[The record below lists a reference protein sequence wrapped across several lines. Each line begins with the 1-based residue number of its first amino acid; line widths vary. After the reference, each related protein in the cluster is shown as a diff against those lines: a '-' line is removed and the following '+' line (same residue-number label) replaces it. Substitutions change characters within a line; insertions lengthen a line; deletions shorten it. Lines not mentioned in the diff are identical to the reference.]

1 MVKRLLTS
9 FVGLIL
15 FFAVLFFPYNEL
27 FVAAV
32 LGITLIA
39 IYEIHNAVC
48 KKRMLMLVGILM
60 SIIIFISN
68 ISGHLEFGILILLA
82 VYLLL
87 SIIEFGKIEVKTVYM
102 LGFATAVYSTFIS
115 TIAIIK
121 MEYNVAITFLP
132 FILSW
137 ITDTGAYFVGCSMG
151 KHKLIP
157 HLSPKKTVEGAVGGI
172 VACVL
177 ISLLYV
183 FILDKIGISIFG
195 GNDYLKILVVSF
207 VGSVISQLGDFAS
220 SAIKREFN
228 VKDFGN
234 ILPGHGGVLD
244 RFDSIIFVA
253 PFVYYL
259 LRLLA

>member
-48 KKRMLMLVGILM
+48 KKRILMLVGILM

-68 ISGHLEFGILILLA
+68 ISGHLELGILILLA
-82 VYLLL
+82 VYMLL
-87 SIIEFGKIEVKTVYM
+87 SVIEFGKTEVKTVYM

-115 TIAIIK
+115 TISIIK

-177 ISLLYV
+177 VSLLYV